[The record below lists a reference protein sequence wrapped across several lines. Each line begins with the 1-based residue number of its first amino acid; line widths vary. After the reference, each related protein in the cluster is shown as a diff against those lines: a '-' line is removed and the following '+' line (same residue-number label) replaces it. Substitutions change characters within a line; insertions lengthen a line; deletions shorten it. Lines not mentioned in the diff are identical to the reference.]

1 MEKTKEI
8 KSITE
13 QVVKHYKPEKI
24 ILFGSFACGKEK
36 PSSDV
41 DLLIVKKTRKKR
53 VKRIHEVLMLVESDL
68 PLEPL
73 VYSPGEVKERL
84 RLGDMFLR
92 DVFEHGKVLYDKG

>member
-1 MEKTKEI
+1 MRTSKHI
-8 KSITE
+8 KNITD
-13 QVVKHYKPEKI
+13 QIVKHYTPEKI
-24 ILFGSFACGKEK
+24 ILFGSFARGEEK

-41 DLLIVKKTRKKR
+41 DLLIIKKTGKKR
-53 VKRIHEVLMLVESDL
+53 VKRIHEVLMLVQSEL

-84 RLGDMFLR
+84 RLGDLFLR